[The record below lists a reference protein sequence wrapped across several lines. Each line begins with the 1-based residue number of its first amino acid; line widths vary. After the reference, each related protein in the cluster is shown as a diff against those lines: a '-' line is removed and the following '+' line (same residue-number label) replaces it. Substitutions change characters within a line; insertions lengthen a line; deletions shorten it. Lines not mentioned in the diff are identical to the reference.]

1 MKIISLGRAKYRLI
15 TLNPIIENNDKTF
28 IFSDYAI
35 SLFKCFIF
43 CLLNSKKNADIFF
56 CDGNI
61 KNINFYIIKFFLK
74 IKKKNIIWFNNSL
87 EVKYNVLNNKFKHYT
102 FFPEQIKYLSYL
114 KKKKYL
120 ITSPRKISLGKSYF
134 EYNLSYISE
143 VKKDIN
149 KNFYPNL
156 FNMDSKFK
164 NIIDQDVWKLIKEN
178 NLVNI
183 SNFDF
188 IYFFFK
194 QKFMEKKKKLDNSIF
209 IEIYSLLKNR
219 IRFIGIKLIQ
229 KKFPGSLILI
239 GKTWAEY
246 GFETLDKKND
256 YNYDRNIYIYKKTK
270 IPLDFGS
277 NSGEYPLYL
286 RTYEIIKNSNWL
298 MQSRT
303 RFSKL
308 FQKFEKKITFNT
320 FDEMLQNIKFM
331 ISQKNEFF
339 LSEKKNFIIFFNNN
353 KNFSKNIK
361 L

>member
-15 TLNPIIENNDKTF
+15 TLSPIIQNNDKTF
-28 IFSDYAI
+28 IFTDYPI
-35 SLFKCFIF
+35 SIFKCFIF
-43 CLLNSKKNADIFF
+43 CLLNSKNKVDIFF

-61 KNINFYIIKFFLK
+61 NNINYFIIKFFLK

-87 EVKYNVLNNKFKHYT
+87 EIKFNDLNNEFEHWT

-114 KKKKYL
+114 KKKKCL
-120 ITSPRKISLGKSYF
+120 ITSPRKISLNRNYF

-156 FNMDSKFK
+156 FNLDNKFK
-164 NIIDQDVWKLIKEN
+164 NTINQNIWMLIKN
-178 NLVNI
+178 KNLSTI
-183 SNFDF
+183 SNFDLIYNYFKKIF
-188 IYFFFK
+188 I
-194 QKFMEKKKKLDNSIF
+194 EKKIEYNNSIF

-219 IRFIGIKLIQ
+219 IRFTGVKLIQ

-239 GKTWAEY
+239 GKTWSEY
-246 GFETLDKKND
+246 GFETFDQNND
-256 YNYDRNIYIYKKTK
+256 YNYERNIDIYKKTK

-298 MQSRT
+298 IQTRT

-308 FQKFEKKITFNT
+308 FEKFEKKITFNS
-320 FDEMLQNIKFM
+320 FEEMLLKIKFTLNL
-331 ISQKNEFF
+331 KDDF
-339 LSEKKNFIIFFNNN
+339 LILEKKKFILFFNNN
-353 KNFSKNIK
+353 KNLSKNTR